1 VAELIAA
8 AHYLKFASSNTGGGE
23 SGEKLP
29 GKIDIMPLISASAF
43 LFRFGKFCCVSLAN
57 EIVCRQSNGLR
68 MTLICDSC
76 ETH

>member
-1 VAELIAA
+1 LLLRIIE
-8 AHYLKFASSNTGGGE
+8 YRDGGGE

-29 GKIDIMPLISASAF
+29 GKIDIMRLISASAF

-57 EIVCRQSNGLR
+57 EIVCRQSNGLH

-76 ETH
+76 ETN